1 MANNIITQFDSFLR
15 KPNVL
20 LNYNSKKKELA
31 RFKKAFI
38 DIVVNPVM
46 YYNIQ
51 TSFKIEGY
59 FTIKVTPLGVNLC
72 LLEECEEGEIRD
84 LLREYRS

>member
-1 MANNIITQFDSFLR
+1 MANNIITQFDSFIR

-31 RFKKAFI
+31 RFKKAFM
-38 DIVVNPVM
+38 DIMVNPVM

-59 FTIKVTPLGVNLC
+59 FTIKVTPLGVNLY